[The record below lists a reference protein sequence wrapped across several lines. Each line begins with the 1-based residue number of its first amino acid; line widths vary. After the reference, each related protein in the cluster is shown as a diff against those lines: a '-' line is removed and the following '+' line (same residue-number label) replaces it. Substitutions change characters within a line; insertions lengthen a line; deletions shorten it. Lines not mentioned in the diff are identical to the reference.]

1 MYMYVA
7 IKMSVYSAYFAI
19 FISFVGFE
27 PDGRKNFNSSWDIPS
42 FVWPHFQTAGNHR
55 MGIRGESV
63 SHRQ

>member
-42 FVWPHFQTAGNHR
+42 FV
-55 MGIRGESV
+55 
-63 SHRQ
+63 